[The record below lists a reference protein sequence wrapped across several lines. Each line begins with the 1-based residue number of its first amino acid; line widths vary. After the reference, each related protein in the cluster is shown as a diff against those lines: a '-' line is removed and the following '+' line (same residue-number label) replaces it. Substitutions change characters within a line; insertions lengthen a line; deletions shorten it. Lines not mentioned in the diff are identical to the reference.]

1 MCPKVTSQYKTE
13 IREKIVDAAIVT
25 FSKHGYDRTKMDDIA
40 ETANLSKGT
49 IYLYFKSKE
58 ELFYAISENNIKALK
73 EQLSVLFTKSE
84 NLISDSQKFY
94 VNFRKASEQS
104 DKVFLESIAES
115 SRNQRLQEMLYHQR
129 MKVLD
134 IVTEYLK
141 LQIKKGFFRSD
152 IDIDAV
158 AVGLVSLYDGL
169 SISKIIG
176 ISEAQNKKTWNE
188 TIKAILSELEIV

>member
-13 IREKIVDAAIVT
+13 TREKIVEAAIVT

-49 IYLYFKSKE
+49 LYLYFKSKE

-84 NLISDSQKFY
+84 DLILDSQKFY

-104 DKVFLESIAES
+104 DKVFLETIAES

-176 ISEAQNKKTWNE
+176 ISEAQNKKSWNE
-188 TIKAILSELEIV
+188 TIKAILSSLR

>member
-13 IREKIVDAAIVT
+13 IRERIVDAAIIT

-73 EQLSVLFTKSE
+73 EQLSVLFTKGE
-84 NLISDSQKFY
+84 DLISDSQKFY

-104 DKVFLESIAES
+104 DKVFLETIAES
-115 SRNQRLQEMLYHQR
+115 SRNQRLREMLYHQR

-141 LQIKKGFFRSD
+141 LQIKKGFFRTD
-152 IDIDAV
+152 IDVDAI
-158 AVGLVSLYDGL
+158 AIGLVSLYDGL

-176 ISEAQNKKTWNE
+176 ISEAQNKKSWNE
-188 TIKAILSELEIV
+188 TIKAILSSLR

>member
-13 IREKIVDAAIVT
+13 VREKIVDAAIVT

-84 NLISDSQKFY
+84 DLISDSQKFY

-104 DKVFLESIAES
+104 DKVFLETIAES

-152 IDIDAV
+152 IDIDAM

-176 ISEAQNKKTWNE
+176 ISEAQNKKSWNE
-188 TIKAILSELEIV
+188 TIKAILSSLR

>member
-13 IREKIVDAAIVT
+13 IREKIVDAAIIT

-73 EQLSVLFTKSE
+73 EQLSVLFTKGE
-84 NLISDSQKFY
+84 DLISDSQKFY

-104 DKVFLESIAES
+104 DKVFLETIAES
-115 SRNQRLQEMLYHQR
+115 SRNQRLREMLYHQR

-141 LQIKKGFFRSD
+141 LQIKKGFFRTD
-152 IDIDAV
+152 LDVDAI
-158 AVGLVSLYDGL
+158 AIGLVSLYDGL

-176 ISEAQNKKTWNE
+176 IGEAQNKKSWNE
-188 TIKAILSELEIV
+188 TIRAILSSLR

>member
-13 IREKIVDAAIVT
+13 IREKIVDAPIVT

-84 NLISDSQKFY
+84 DLISDSQKFY

-104 DKVFLESIAES
+104 DKVFLETIAES

-176 ISEAQNKKTWNE
+176 IGEVQK
-188 TIKAILSELEIV
+188 